1 MHDDPEMIQDET
13 LAVSVPPDD
22 PLAGD
27 AVLGNSPQMTH
38 SISEKEERSV
48 GPTKVDAGPLS
59 PEDQAILEQVRRAAL
74 AASEKKGEEILILR
88 LTALTEFT
96 DYFVIGTGNS
106 TRQTQAMADEVTAR
120 LKEIQVRPL
129 HTEGYATGEW
139 ILIDYGTFVVHL
151 FTREARRFYDLER
164 LWRDAERID

>member
-1 MHDDPEMIQDET
+1 MHDDPAMIQDET
-13 LAVSVPPDD
+13 LAVNVPPADTVGED
-22 PLAGD
+22 AGS
-27 AVLGNSPQMTH
+27 GHSPQVTH
-38 SISEKEERSV
+38 SISEKGERSV
-48 GPTKVDAGPLS
+48 GPTGVVAARLS
-59 PEDQAILEQVRRAAL
+59 PEDEVILEQVRRAAL
-74 AASEKKGEEILILR
+74 AASEKKGEEILVLR

-120 LKEIQVRPL
+120 LKEVQVRPL

>member
-1 MHDDPEMIQDET
+1 MHDDPAMIQDET
-13 LAVSVPPDD
+13 LAVGTTPADSLPEMAIPE
-22 PLAGD
+22 
-27 AVLGNSPQMTH
+27 NSPRLTD
-38 SISEKEERSV
+38 SISEKEERPAKS
-48 GPTKVDAGPLS
+48 PSVDATPFS

-74 AASEKKGEEILILR
+74 ATSEKKGEELLILR

-96 DYFVIGTGNS
+96 DYFVISTGNS

>member
-1 MHDDPEMIQDET
+1 MHDDPAMIQDET
-13 LAVSVPPDD
+13 PAIGATPADSLQ
-22 PLAGD
+22 GD
-27 AVLGNSPQMTH
+27 AVQGNSPQLPP
-38 SISEKEERSV
+38 SLSQIEERPV
-48 GPTKVDAGPLS
+48 GPTGVDSAPLS
-59 PEDQAILEQVRRAAL
+59 PEDQAILEQVRRAAF
-74 AASEKKGEEILILR
+74 AISEKKGEEILILR

-129 HTEGYATGEW
+129 HTEGYATAEW

-151 FTREARRFYDLER
+151 FTQEARRFYDLER